1 MKLKGCLNTK
11 TVDPV
16 VKSVPSEDI
25 LIITVVSITGGFS
38 WLHRYGKDAR
48 DVAKSAGLLKK
59 KISTCTFKKTYL
71 EALRVHSVQPIK

>member
-1 MKLKGCLNTK
+1 MRLKGCLNTK
-11 TVDPV
+11 TVDLV

-48 DVAKSAGLLKK
+48 DVAKSAGLLIK
-59 KISTCTFKKTYL
+59 KISSCTFKKTYS
-71 EALRVHSVQPIK
+71 EALRVHLVQPIK